1 MVLERLATQ
10 LSKITPLEFETHLS
24 GSVSEG
30 CKVGL
35 PDEFDYLFIIKNVCK
50 YFDILPSQ
58 TSVYASI
65 HKKKVKDFPE
75 DFDYFVNEFDD
86 MIPINL
92 YRYFCQKIYEVL
104 QRSKVWQDK
113 DLYWYPRYD
122 VWSAAFPFVNFW
134 LVCRYHIRGFK
145 NIDVNVDIVPAVVV
159 FSNDRLKLFSFYHND
174 SDTTKFLP
182 SKSKRLIGAFSS
194 DCWVSMSFVHLGIN
208 GHYSIFAKA
217 RKKCV
222 HVT

>member
-10 LSKITPLEFETHLS
+10 LSKIIPLEFETHLS

-35 PDEFDYLFIIKNVCK
+35 PDEFDYLFIIKNVHK

-65 HKKKVKDFPE
+65 QKKKVKDFPE

-104 QRSKVWQDK
+104 QRSKV
-113 DLYWYPRYD
+113 
-122 VWSAAFPFVNFW
+122 
-134 LVCRYHIRGFK
+134 
-145 NIDVNVDIVPAVVV
+145 
-159 FSNDRLKLFSFYHND
+159 
-174 SDTTKFLP
+174 
-182 SKSKRLIGAFSS
+182 
-194 DCWVSMSFVHLGIN
+194 
-208 GHYSIFAKA
+208 
-217 RKKCV
+217 
-222 HVT
+222 